1 VDPARSRLRIGRRFR
16 GPPGIANGGF
26 ASGSLAALL
35 GKMTAR
41 LGARPRI
48 GTEYRMVAWLLGR
61 DGRKLAAGSA
71 LLGPDGEVLAAA
83 RALWVTVARTA
94 GGSG

>member
-1 VDPARSRLRIGRRFR
+1 MDAVCNRLRIGRRFR
-16 GPPGIANGGF
+16 GPPGAANGGF

-35 GKMTAR
+35 GQMTAR

-48 GTEYRMVAWLLGR
+48 GTEYRMVASLLGR
-61 DGRKLAAGSA
+61 TALTSAATPRTRWDEPSPGTS
-71 LLGPDGEVLAAA
+71 V
-83 RALWVTVARTA
+83 RTTA

>member
-1 VDPARSRLRIGRRFR
+1 VDAVCNRLRIGRRFR
-16 GPPGIANGGF
+16 GPPGAANGGF

-35 GKMTAR
+35 GQMTAR

-48 GTEYRMVAWLLGR
+48 GTEYRMVASLLGR
-61 DGRKLAAGSA
+61 TALTSAATPRTRWDEPSPGTS
-71 LLGPDGEVLAAA
+71 V
-83 RALWVTVARTA
+83 RTTA